1 MMKIDPMAVTA
12 SNDAELVNASLAGNR
27 GAFREIVE
35 RYKHLVC
42 SHAYSATGSLARSEE
57 IAQETFVTAW
67 QQLAALRE
75 PTKLRAWLCGIVH
88 NLTRNAQRRAGRDPV
103 HLAEAFDAANEA
115 AAVEPSPPEQVVSRE
130 EAAILW
136 RALEKIPEM
145 YRVPLV
151 LFYREQRSVENVARE
166 LELSTDAVKQR
177 LSRGRAMLHEQ
188 VLGLVEGTLAR
199 SSPGRAFTVDVMS
212 ALPVM
217 GTGVA
222 VAAGLAGG
230 QSAAGAKSG
239 SWLGV
244 LGTLCTAQ
252 VLWFVSSVAFVAGVG
267 GFVGWQMGDLRQS
280 EAERRWVARFWR
292 WVALGLMVC
301 VWPTWLIQNLG
312 WIRPDYAVVP
322 TVWLGLFYVVGG
334 VPLAGWAICKFRRL
348 RAREARQEGVRTTGH
363 DATWK
368 WVVLATVAA
377 AGLLVVGLHNSHWH
391 ERILP
396 TEVQRILAE
405 NPGADVR
412 VNEQEKFGR
421 RIEIVVR
428 ERERTVRYYGPL
440 DELNYQLLQGSGR
453 PFATRVQ
460 GRDYDVLGWPGRRLG
475 MVAILVTGAGGA
487 LLVRTWR
494 ARRRSD
500 AAQGP
505 ASRVPGPA

>member
-75 PTKLRAWLCGIVH
+75 PAKLRAWLCGIVH
-88 NLTRNAQRRAGRDPV
+88 NLTRNAQRHAGRDPV

-115 AAVEPSPPEQVVSRE
+115 VAAEPSPPEQAVSRE
-130 EAAILW
+130 EEAILW

-151 LFYREQRSVENVARE
+151 LFYREQRSVESVARE

-199 SSPGRAFTVDVMS
+199 SSPGRAFTVDVMA

-252 VLWFVSSVAFVAGVG
+252 VLWFVSSVAFVAGIG
-267 GFVGWQMGDLRQS
+267 GYVGWQMGDPRRS
-280 EAERRWVARFWR
+280 EAESLWVARFWR

-301 VWPTWLIQNLG
+301 VWPIWLIQDVG
-312 WIRPDYAVVP
+312 WIHPDYVAVL
-322 TVWLGLFYVVGG
+322 TVWLGLFYGVGG
-334 VPLAGWAICKFRRL
+334 VPLAWWAISKFRRW
-348 RAREARQEGVRTTGH
+348 RAREARQEGVWTRRH
-363 DATWK
+363 DATWR
-368 WVVLATVAA
+368 WAAAATVAA
-377 AGLLVVGLHNSHWH
+377 AGLLVVGLRNSHWH

-428 ERERTVRYYGPL
+428 EREQTVRYYGPL
-440 DELNYQLLQGSGR
+440 DELNYQLLRGSGR

-475 MVAILVTGAGGA
+475 MVAILLTGAGGA
-487 LLVRTWR
+487 LLLRTWR
-494 ARRRSD
+494 SRRRAVVAHGGES
-500 AAQGP
+500 P
-505 ASRVPGPA
+505 APGTV

>member
-57 IAQETFVTAW
+57 IAQETFVAAW

-75 PTKLRAWLCGIVH
+75 PAKLRAWLCGIVH
-88 NLTRNAQRRAGRDPV
+88 NLTRNAQRQAGRDPV

-115 AAVEPSPPEQVVSRE
+115 VAVEPSPPEQAVSRE
-130 EAAILW
+130 EEAILW

-151 LFYREQRSVENVARE
+151 LFYREQRSVESVARE

-199 SSPGRAFTVDVMS
+199 SSPGRAFTVDVMA

-252 VLWFVSSVAFVAGVG
+252 VLWFVSSVAFVAGIG
-267 GFVGWQMGDLRQS
+267 GYVGWQMGDPRQS
-280 EAERRWVARFWR
+280 EAESRWAARFWR
-292 WVALGLMVC
+292 WLVVGLVIF
-301 VWPTWLIQNLG
+301 VWPTLLWDDVG
-312 WIRPDYAVVP
+312 RAHPDYVGVLM
-322 TVWLGLFYVVGG
+322 VWLGLFYVVSG
-334 VPLAGWAICKFRRL
+334 VPLAWWAIINHRRL
-348 RAREARQEGVRTTGH
+348 RVRGTADSGARTRDHGS
-363 DATWK
+363 TWK
-368 WVVLATVAA
+368 WAAVATVAA
-377 AGLLVVGLHNSHWH
+377 AGFLVLGLSSSHWY
-391 ERILP
+391 EKIGPADL
-396 TEVQRILAE
+396 QGILAA

-412 VNEQEKFGR
+412 VNEQTKLGR

-428 ERERTVRYYGPL
+428 EREQTVRYYGPL
-440 DELNYQLLQGSGR
+440 DELNYQLLRGSGR

-494 ARRRSD
+494 SRRRAVVAHGGDS
-500 AAQGP
+500 P
-505 ASRVPGPA
+505 APGTV